1 MKELKDDVIGD
12 IYSFSKIELPE
23 EPKTWNNTY
32 SAAVDS
38 MIASGQTLGHY
49 VATATSSD
57 QESKG
62 FQLVVLVK
70 YDLTVAES
78 LHDLR
83 GEGGCA
89 CNIF

>member
-1 MKELKDDVIGD
+1 LKDDVIGD

-32 SAAVDS
+32 AAAVDS

-57 QESKG
+57 
-62 FQLVVLVK
+62 
-70 YDLTVAES
+70 
-78 LHDLR
+78 
-83 GEGGCA
+83 
-89 CNIF
+89 